1 MTEPNPEFMREAIRL
16 STENVISK
24 KGGPF
29 GCIIVKDGK
38 IIARGTN
45 EVSSTNDPTAH
56 AEIIAIRNACKELN
70 SFSLEGCEVY
80 CSCEPCP
87 MCLSA
92 IYWARAAKIYYGNTK
107 ADAAKINFDDQYIYS
122 EISKEHS
129 ERSIPSENF
138 LREEALEGFQ
148 TWIKFEGRIEY

>member
-1 MTEPNPEFMREAIRL
+1 PNPEFMREAIRL

-107 ADAAKINFDDQYIYS
+107 ADAAKINFDDQYIYD

-129 ERSIPSENF
+129 KRSIPSVNF
-138 LREEALEGFQ
+138 
-148 TWIKFEGRIEY
+148 